1 VLHDPLLGMA
11 DELGRPGCDNKLN
24 YLFRLLNYEVY
35 NDPEFIRTYHCH
47 KETARSYQH
56 EAIKPPYMLSIP
68 ARLSTY
74 RGDDIKKIT
83 QELSVHD
90 LPNGNLLLFR
100 YITYCFDKK
109 KPFIVPRVAGVENNA
124 AVHYYTSRN
133 PLPDRAVE
141 VLKNN
146 AGILLHKEED
156 LQYFAKWYL
165 QAFDSADLYASWE
178 QWSHYTNHIQQSQE
192 YVQRLYPKQQMSTGV
207 FDIFH
212 FIASGNPWTHA
223 LRNRRILLISPF
235 GETMLTQ
242 EQAYPIDLF
251 PECSFVHL
259 KPPMTQGSEN
269 NRGFKTEFLEFCS
282 RVRNVKFDVALVS
295 CGGYGNPICSYIY
308 SLGKSA
314 IYVGGVLQMYFG
326 LYGSR
331 WIKERKD
338 VLRLY
343 MTKTW
348 RRPTEK
354 PLGYEKI
361 ENGCYW

>member
-1 VLHDPLLGMA
+1 
-11 DELGRPGCDNKLN
+11 
-24 YLFRLLNYEVY
+24 
-35 NDPEFIRTYHCH
+35 
-47 KETARSYQH
+47 
-56 EAIKPPYMLSIP
+56 ML
-68 ARLSTY
+68 
-74 RGDDIKKIT
+74 K
-83 QELSVHD
+83 
-90 LPNGNLLLFR
+90 
-100 YITYCFDKK
+100 
-109 KPFIVPRVAGVENNA
+109 
-124 AVHYYTSRN
+124 
-133 PLPDRAVE
+133 
-141 VLKNN
+141 
-146 AGILLHKEED
+146 
-156 LQYFAKWYL
+156 
-165 QAFDSADLYASWE
+165 
-178 QWSHYTNHIQQSQE
+178 
-192 YVQRLYPKQQMSTGV
+192 
-207 FDIFH
+207 
-212 FIASGNPWTHA
+212 
-223 LRNRRILLISPF
+223 
-235 GETMLTQ
+235 Q